1 MPSPVR
7 SERVKNEKHVERKQ
21 RSLMKSTYLTRPYD
35 FLLGTKTGQ
44 FVLIMAMWIFL
55 VFLGALFFYW
65 AGGSRAMDLGL
76 PNDDFW
82 DSLWASYVLFIDI
95 GTVEIFF
102 FFNLYSSFQNPFE
115 SWQVL
120 RPGCTPQTPRVFFSW
135 VLQSHSLDLHFYSS
149 YSESLSI
156 LYVVIQSS
164 ASTTPTFD
172 YLNINTQVRDK
183 LQYFEAL
190 HERIVEND
198 HTIILGWNDKVL
210 FLAEEMAMMMLSTW
224 CSSAF

>member
-102 FFNLYSSFQNPFE
+102 FLIYTALFKTHSNLGRYSDRDAH
-115 SWQVL
+115 L
-120 RPGCTPQTPRVFFSW
+120 R
-135 VLQSHSLDLHFYSS
+135 
-149 YSESLSI
+149 
-156 LYVVIQSS
+156 
-164 ASTTPTFD
+164 
-172 YLNINTQVRDK
+172 
-183 LQYFEAL
+183 L
-190 HERIVEND
+190 HE
-198 HTIILGWNDKVL
+198 
-210 FLAEEMAMMMLSTW
+210 
-224 CSSAF
+224 CSSRGCYNLTRWIYISTRHTRSRCRYCTSLFKAARAQRPHLITSTLIHRFVTSYNISKHFMNVSLKMIIPSS